1 MTNADHGST
10 PIPTELLQDNRLS
23 FEAVG
28 LYCFIASRNFQVD
41 IRDLAR
47 GEFTAPYV
55 AVALEELQAYGYLRV
70 GEDSAAG
77 GLT

>member
-1 MTNADHGST
+1 MTNADHAST
-10 PIPTELLQDNRLS
+10 LIPTQLLQDNRLS

-47 GEFTAPYV
+47 SYFTAPYV
-55 AVALEELQAYGYLRV
+55 AAALEELKAFGYLQV

>member
-55 AVALEELQAYGYLRV
+55 AAALEELQQCGYLQV